1 MGSPTRALVRFGIVA
16 IGAVLIVVGGLVWY
30 APLQPIHDGP
40 LTDTG
45 SSYSIG
51 LQAPLDVLGATVSFS
66 LTWSSSVDES
76 VEIYSCG
83 THPTC
88 TGLTSSD
95 FVAGGSGKTGT
106 LGWTGKAGEYFAF
119 VSSSQPIQLTIDYTE
134 PVLGGTAGL
143 GTLVFGGFLAALGIV
158 TATPPRPAGAG
169 RGARTEDDVLGPD
182 PL

>member
-1 MGSPTRALVRFGIVA
+1 VRFGIVA
-16 IGAVLIVVGGLVWY
+16 IGATLIVVGALVWY

-45 SSYSIG
+45 SAYTIG

-76 VEIYSCG
+76 VEVYSCG
-83 THPTC
+83 SHPTC
-88 TGLTSSD
+88 TGLTNSD
-95 FVAGGSGKTGT
+95 LVTRGSGKTGT

-119 VSSSQPIQLTIDYTE
+119 LSSSQPVELTVDYTE

-143 GTLVFGGFLAALGIV
+143 GTLIFGGFLAALGV
-158 TATPPRPAGAG
+158 VSAAPPRPAGTDRRAK
-169 RGARTEDDVLGPD
+169 AEDDVLGPD